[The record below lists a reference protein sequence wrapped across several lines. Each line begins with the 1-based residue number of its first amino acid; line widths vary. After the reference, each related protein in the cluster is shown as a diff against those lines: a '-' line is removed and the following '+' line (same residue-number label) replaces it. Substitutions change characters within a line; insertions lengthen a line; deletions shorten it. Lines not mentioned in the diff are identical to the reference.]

1 MLKILNILYNFH
13 WVEAGEIARSAQAF
27 AGGFGALLTAQNIKG
42 IVNLR
47 GANPAYGWWHA
58 ERRDAARLGIAHF
71 DAMLDSRKLPTK
83 EMLTNVLAAFD
94 ATPRPFLVKCSGGQD
109 RTSFACAL
117 YLIHSRGWAER
128 AVADKQFARWPYLH
142 FPKKHQRWLRRF
154 FDYAQT
160 GAHGAPVAQW
170 IAAEYDPHHF
180 AQWLDANGARDSY
193 RGVFDKPVASR
204 WQW

>member
-1 MLKILNILYNFH
+1 MPNILKLLYNFH
-13 WVEAGEIARSAQAF
+13 WVERREIARSAQAF
-27 AGGFGALLTAQNIKG
+27 AGGLGALLSAENIHG

-47 GANPAYGWWHA
+47 GANPSYGWWHG
-58 ERRDAARLGIAHF
+58 ERAVAQKLGVAHF
-71 DAMLDSRKLPTK
+71 DAMLDSRKLPTRA
-83 EMLTNVLAAFD
+83 MLMDLLAAFD
-94 ATPRPFLVKCSGGQD
+94 NAPRPFLVKCSGGQD

-117 YLIHSRGWAER
+117 YLIHSRGWGLR
-128 AVADKQFARWPYLH
+128 RLADKQFARWPYLH

-160 GAHGAPVAQW
+160 SAKAAPIAQW
-170 IAAEYDPHHF
+170 IAADYDPQHF

-193 RGVFDKPVASR
+193 KGVFDKPVASR